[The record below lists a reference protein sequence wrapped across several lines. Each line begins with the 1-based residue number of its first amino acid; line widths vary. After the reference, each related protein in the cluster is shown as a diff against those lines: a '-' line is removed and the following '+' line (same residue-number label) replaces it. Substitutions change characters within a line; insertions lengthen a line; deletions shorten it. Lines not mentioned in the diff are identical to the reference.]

1 MNESGIKNKIFL
13 IRAVDI
19 GFLLA
24 VFSLGIYA
32 VLYSENGIFPGI
44 ASLVGLYFVNLLGN
58 ISTTK
63 IIKLNDD
70 LKKIQDKGKR
80 LV

>member
-1 MNESGIKNKIFL
+1 MTEGQLKTRIFL
-13 IRAVDI
+13 IRAIDI
-19 GFLLA
+19 AFLLA

-44 ASLVGLYFVNLLGN
+44 ASLIGLYFVNLLGN

-70 LKKIQDKGKR
+70 LKKIQNKGKR

>member
-1 MNESGIKNKIFL
+1 MNERQIKSKIFL
-13 IRAVDI
+13 IRAIDI
-19 GFLLA
+19 SFLLA

-58 ISTTK
+58 FSTTK
-63 IIKLNDD
+63 IIRLNDR
-70 LKKIQDKGKR
+70 LKEIQNKGKR